1 MQKRAKAARRFRRTF
16 HRLVTGFTTLANLMV
31 MANLVASLLRGS
43 GLRLTLLRTV
53 ACSTILA
60 FLLAGTNT
68 SVAIQFRDAWA
79 SSKFTITM
87 TSHWVET
94 KQVSPTGWTH
104 NSTALS
110 LTVTISIGAYR
121 AVEADFMSSG
131 SWWHANG
138 LTKVPKTLSLEVKC
152 QT

>member
-1 MQKRAKAARRFRRTF
+1 MQKGANTARRFKRTF
-16 HRLVTGFTTLANLMV
+16 HRLVTGFTRLANLL
-31 MANLVASLLRGS
+31 ALGTVASLLGGV
-43 GLRLTLLRTV
+43 GLRFTLLRTV
-53 ACSTILA
+53 ACTTILA

-68 SVAIQFRDAWA
+68 FVAIQLRDAWA
-79 SSKFTITM
+79 SSKFSITM
-87 TSHWVET
+87 TSHWVGT

-131 SWWHANG
+131 SRWRAKG
-138 LTKVPKTLSLEVKC
+138 LTAMPKTLKLEVGC